1 MLLECGEWLAC
12 GQTDKL
18 ARSSLLLLLL
28 LLHSWAVRHCCHQ
41 PLRV

>member
-28 LLHSWAVRHCCHQ
+28 HSWAVRHCCHQ